1 MVTEL
6 LPCFLE
12 SQRDAEE
19 ESLIE
24 EFLEPQLIIFITPKY
39 RGVAKGGPGK
49 VQAHPNVGCALP
61 MKIFKNRN
69 TLIEHSKTLL
79 KQSRALIVPCQL

>member
-49 VQAHPNVGCALP
+49 VQA
-61 MKIFKNRN
+61 
-69 TLIEHSKTLL
+69 
-79 KQSRALIVPCQL
+79 CQ